1 MPKRFW
7 IGTSGWVYSHWR
19 GPFYPE
25 DLPSGKWLDFY
36 RRHFPTVE
44 LNNSFYRLP
53 REENWRSWRRS
64 VPEGFLFAVKASRY
78 ITHVKR
84 LTHAEQPLENFLGG
98 ARLLESALGPIL
110 YQLPPNFHLKPENRD
125 RLAHFLSLL
134 PSDLRHVFE
143 FRHDSWFDDDVFS
156 LLRLH
161 NAAFCVFH
169 MFDRETPLVA
179 TTDFAYVRFHGSD
192 SAYGG
197 SYTDRQL
204 REWAD
209 RLRDLPDDVREVYVY
224 FNNDAHGY
232 AVANARTLSSL
243 VT

>member
-1 MPKRFW
+1 MAKRFW
-7 IGTSGWVYSHWR
+7 VGTSGWVYSHWR
-19 GPFYPE
+19 GPFYPK

-53 REENWRSWRRS
+53 KEENWRSWRRA

-84 LTHAEQPLENFLGG
+84 LTHSEQPLESFLEG
-98 ARLLESALGPIL
+98 ARLLGDALGPVL
-110 YQLPPNFHLKPENRD
+110 YQLPPNFHSKPENHD

-134 PSDLRHVFE
+134 PGDVRHVFE
-143 FRHDSWFDDDVFS
+143 FRHASWYDDDVFS
-156 LLRLH
+156 LLRLY

-179 TTDFAYVRFHGSD
+179 TTDFAYVRFHGSE
-192 SAYGG
+192 SGYGG
-197 SYTDRQL
+197 SYSDKQL
-204 REWAD
+204 REWAE

-232 AVANARTLSSL
+232 AVANARALSSL
-243 VT
+243 LA